1 MKKLGIQ
8 GRKWLKAIHV
18 AFSSAWIGAAVV
30 IAIIPFISER
40 AMNGSELHT
49 YFSLIKLVDKFIIP
63 PAGMGTFI
71 TGLLLC
77 WQTNWGFF
85 KYWSVVVQGVI
96 TIGVILLGIFALAPW
111 VEDLIAIS
119 KAEGLL
125 ALQNVKYLS
134 TLQTL
139 KIVGVMAPV
148 IMIFAAFVSVIKPW
162 GRIRKNKESSEL
174 DPVTTIT

>member
-30 IAIIPFISER
+30 IAIIPFVSGR
-40 AMNGSELHT
+40 AADGSEL
-49 YFSLIKLVDKFIIP
+49 YAYYASIKLVDAFIIP

-85 KYWSVVVQGVI
+85 KYWSVVVQGVV
-96 TIGVILLGIFALAPW
+96 TIGIILLGIFALAPW
-111 VEDLIAIS
+111 VEELMAVS
-119 KAEGLL
+119 KAEGLQ
-125 ALQNVKYLS
+125 ALQNIKYLHN
-134 TLQTL
+134 LEML
-139 KIVGVMAPV
+139 KIVGAIAPA
-148 IMIFAAFVSVIKPW
+148 ILIFGAFVSVIKPW
-162 GRIRKNKESSEL
+162 GSVRKARDKTDLEMVAS
-174 DPVTTIT
+174 T

>member
-8 GRKWLKAIHV
+8 GKKWLKAIHV
-18 AFSSAWIGAAVV
+18 AFSSAWIGAAVA
-30 IAIIPFISER
+30 ISIIPFVSGR
-40 AMNGSELHT
+40 AADGSELYT
-49 YFSLIKLVDKFIIP
+49 YYASVKLVDEFIIP

-85 KYWSVVVQGVI
+85 KYWSVVVQGVV

-125 ALQNVKYLS
+125 ALQNAKYIHVQGMLG
-134 TLQTL
+134 
-139 KIVGVMAPV
+139 IVGMSAPA
-148 IMIFAAFVSVIKPW
+148 ILIFGAFVSVIKPW
-162 GRIRKNKESSEL
+162 GRIRKTKEGTEL